1 MKKKITDNAV
11 ELFIFFSFLFYFLIW
26 IRTNSD
32 TININNNSLAEAIQ
46 LSKITPYLSYILFK
60 ISTLLNSNFIFGY
73 AIFPSLVAVILYKIF
88 FRAIG
93 SRLWALSITLLSMT
107 GTENFPFINFLKN
120 IWNFDLVFN
129 TFNKNENF
137 EIMGFPIPSFSI
149 FYFCALYYF
158 SLQII
163 RIDKKILILTF
174 FWSVGPLI
182 HPLDGIIGWFFW
194 YFFIC
199 ILIFLKKI
207 HLNKKIILFTLCI
220 NITVFFLIYNQIT
233 DKEILISSIKQHYS
247 IYSFFIYFILPL
259 ILIFLTY
266 KFFKIDLY
274 EFLQKFF
281 PIYLLMIVEF
291 ILILISINGLGF
303 DLRMLETRI
312 TMFLLHFL
320 YYVPVIYYLNRDQF
334 FLLKKK
340 NYFSIEN
347 FLSFLLVLIF
357 QKLSKFYLTIFS
369 ILIVIYFILSLKI

>member
-1 MKKKITDNAV
+1 M
-11 ELFIFFSFLFYFLIW
+11 
-26 IRTNSD
+26 
-32 TININNNSLAEAIQ
+32 
-46 LSKITPYLSYILFK
+46 
-60 ISTLLNSNFIFGY
+60 
-73 AIFPSLVAVILYKIF
+73 
-88 FRAIG
+88 
-93 SRLWALSITLLSMT
+93 
-107 GTENFPFINFLKN
+107 
-120 IWNFDLVFN
+120 
-129 TFNKNENF
+129 
-137 EIMGFPIPSFSI
+137 
-149 FYFCALYYF
+149 
-158 SLQII
+158 
-163 RIDKKILILTF
+163 
-174 FWSVGPLI
+174 
-182 HPLDGIIGWFFW
+182 
-194 YFFIC
+194 
-199 ILIFLKKI
+199 
-207 HLNKKIILFTLCI
+207 LCI
-220 NITVFFLIYNQIT
+220 NITVFFLIYTQIT